1 MQSVFLD
8 FATLSY
14 GDVDVEPLRVT
25 GTELVVHD
33 TTAQEAVA
41 DRIRGASIVITNKLR
56 LDGDLIERSD
66 RLRLIC
72 LAATGTDNVEL
83 SAARANGVGVCNIV
97 RYCTTSVAQHVF
109 AVILSLTHNIE
120 PYMNLMRR
128 GAWQSSPQFR
138 LPDLPIRELDER
150 TLGIVGLGELGHA
163 VARVAGTFGM
173 RVIVAQR
180 PGGPRAEGR
189 VRLDELLQ
197 RSDVVSLHCPLT
209 EQTRGLIGAREL
221 TLMQHDALLI
231 NTARGALV
239 DSAALADALRTGKI
253 AGAAVDVLPQEPP
266 VDGSP
271 LLASDVPN
279 LIVTPHVA
287 WAARE
292 SRQRAIGEIAANI
305 HSYRDGGRR
314 CRVV

>member
-1 MQSVFLD
+1 MRSVFLD

-14 GDVDVEPLRVT
+14 GDVDVEPLRAI
-25 GTELVVHD
+25 GTELVVHAA
-33 TTAQEAVA
+33 TTQQAVA
-41 DRIRGASIVITNKLR
+41 ERIRGADIVITNKLR
-56 LDGDLIERSD
+56 MDTDLIERSG

-72 LAATGTDNVEL
+72 LAATGTDNVDL
-83 SAARANGVGVCNIV
+83 AAAAAHDVGVCNIV
-97 RYCTTSVAQHVF
+97 GYCTASVAQHVF
-109 AVILSLTHNIE
+109 AVILALTHHIE
-120 PYMNLMRR
+120 PTMSLMRE
-128 GAWQSSPQFR
+128 GAWQSHPQFD
-138 LPDLPIRELDER
+138 LPELPIRELDGR
-150 TLGIVGLGELGHA
+150 TLGIVGMGELGHA
-163 VARVAGTFGM
+163 VARVAGAFGM

-180 PGGPRAEGR
+180 PGGPMAEGR

-209 EQTRGLIGAREL
+209 VHTHGLIGTREL
-221 TLMQHDALLI
+221 ALMQHDALLI

-239 DSAALADALRTGKI
+239 DSVALADALRKGEI

-266 VDGSP
+266 VDGDP

-279 LIVTPHVA
+279 LIVTPHLA

-292 SRQRAIGEIAANI
+292 SRQRAIAEIAANI
-305 HSYRDGGRR
+305 RSYRAGGRR